1 MTGGILALDLA
12 TRLGWAYAGPAAME
26 SWPRTA
32 MEAAAMPSPPA
43 VSGWFRLPKTGPDV
57 GWFLDAYHDFL
68 TSSLDLH
75 QPARVVFEAPWVGVK
90 KDRHGNVSQTHQDTA
105 RKLLC
110 LAGHTEFV
118 CRRRRIAYREAN
130 NATVRKHFIG
140 KGRGDRATLKRLTI
154 DACKARGWSPENDD
168 EADALGLLDYA
179 VACWRPGRVAA

>member
-12 TRLGWAYAGPAAME
+12 TRLGWAYAGPAALS
-26 SWPRTA
+26 SWPLTA

-68 TSSLDLH
+68 TNSLDLH
-75 QPARVVFEAPWVGVK
+75 LPALVVFEAPWVGP
-90 KDRHGNVSQTHQDTA
+90 NTAQDTA
-105 RKLLC
+105 RKLLS

-118 CRRRRIAYREAN
+118 CRRRRLDYREAN